1 MRHVFDKYYNKRI
14 EINRDFVNTILP
26 SYVYENDIPLSHL
39 YNYFIFRHRN
49 KLSCQDEEILQ
60 YSPFTNLFCFLS
72 EGYYGKS
79 TSNILDVV
87 LYLAKVGFTQKEIED
102 IFKICNE
109 LRYGYLIKS
118 KRIDNR

>member
-1 MRHVFDKYYNKRI
+1 MRHVFNKYYKRRI

-26 SYVYENDIPLSHL
+26 IYIYEAAIPLSHL
-39 YNYFIFRHRN
+39 YNYFIFKHRN

-60 YSPFTNLFCFLS
+60 YSPYTNLFYFLS
-72 EGYYGKS
+72 EEYYGKS
-79 TSNILDVV
+79 ASNVFDVV
-87 LYLAKVGFTQKEIED
+87 LYLAKVGFTQEEIEN

-118 KRIDNR
+118 RRIDNL

>member
-1 MRHVFDKYYNKRI
+1 MRHVFNKYYKRRI

-26 SYVYENDIPLSHL
+26 IYIYERDIPLSHL
-39 YNYFIFRHRN
+39 YNYFIFKHRN

-60 YSPFTNLFCFLS
+60 YSPYTNLFYFLS
-72 EGYYGKS
+72 EEYYGKS
-79 TSNILDVV
+79 ASNVFDVV
-87 LYLAKVGFTQKEIED
+87 LYLAKVGFTQEEIEN

-118 KRIDNR
+118 RRIDNL